1 MVKTAP
7 EEYAFLIPVLPALAF
22 VITFFF
28 GKKVLAG
35 GAIFPILAIAASF
48 VLSFMITLKLLA
60 NPGEIISQSYPWF
73 AGLNIGILIDPLA
86 AVMLSMVSFVSLLIH
101 IYAVSYMGYDPGK
114 PRYFAETSLFTA
126 AMLSLVLSDNLLQF
140 FVSWELVGLCS
151 YLLIGFWYEK
161 PSAAAAAKKAFL
173 TTRIGDVMFLAGI
186 ILLTSD
192 LLKIVDGSGGSG
204 GSGGLGGLGEMGG
217 LSGIQ
222 GGTYLL
228 RFDVIFSFIPQL
240 SALQANI
247 FGYEISHLTIITLL
261 FFGGAIGKSGQFPL
275 HVWLPDAMEGPT
287 TVSALIHAATMVT
300 AGVYLVARTF
310 PMFLAAPGSLMVV
323 AYIGAFTALFAGT
336 MGIVMNDLKRVLA
349 YSTISQLGY
358 MMLGLGLGSAI
369 GLEAIGISIFQLINH
384 AFFKALLFLCA
395 GSIIHAVNTQ
405 DMRELG
411 GVGKVMPLTA
421 ITMTIGALAL
431 AGIGIPG
438 TLIGTSGFI
447 SKDAILETAYLF
459 GAHSNNWIPYL
470 FAIIAAF
477 LTSTYIFR
485 LLFMTFT
492 GRPRSNYHGHESP
505 AIMTIP
511 LVILAL
517 FSLGF
522 GSLTQTGFITF
533 LEETFANSFVNLNIG
548 NLASIGR
555 NELIGTVAGGDIG
568 TAGGEPLPLLIL
580 WLPLI
585 VALAGFAIAFLI
597 YYLRIVRLGSISSMK
612 DPIYRLLYKRY
623 YQHEIYTEIISLGI
637 VYGIIAFVTQVIDT
651 IINNIVEAIGIVTVA
666 AGDELRRVQTG
677 IVQNYATA
685 VVVGV
690 GLLII
695 LVKLIIMEV
704 T

>member
-22 VITFFF
+22 VIAFFF
-28 GKKVLAG
+28 GRKVPAG
-35 GAIFPILAIAASF
+35 GAIFPILAIATSF

-86 AVMLSMVSFVSLLIH
+86 AVMLSMVSVVSLLIH
-101 IYAVSYMGYDPGK
+101 IYAVSYMGHDPGK

-192 LLKIVDGSGGSG
+192 LLKILDGSG
-204 GSGGLGGLGEMGG
+204 GSGGLGGLGEMGS

-247 FGYEISHLTIITLL
+247 FGHEISHLTIITLL

-411 GVGKVMPLTA
+411 GVGKVMPVTA
-421 ITMTIGALAL
+421 VTMTIGALAL

-447 SKDAILETAYLF
+447 SKDAILENAYLF
-459 GAHSNNWIPYL
+459 GTRSNNWLPYL
-470 FAIIAAF
+470 FAIAAAF
-477 LTSTYIFR
+477 LTSAYIFR

-492 GRPRSNYHGHESP
+492 GKPRSNYYGHESP

-511 LVILAL
+511 LAILAL

-522 GSLTQTGFITF
+522 GSLTETGFMAF
-533 LEETFANSFVNLNIG
+533 LGETFANSFVNLNTEY
-548 NLASIGR
+548 LASIGS
-555 NELIGTVAGGDIG
+555 NELIGTAAGGDIG

-580 WLPLI
+580 WLPVI

-597 YYLRIVRLGSISSMK
+597 YYLRIVRLGPISSMK

-651 IINNIVEAIGIVTVA
+651 IINSIVEAIGIITVA
-666 AGDELRRVQTG
+666 LSDELRKVQTG

-695 LVKLIIMEV
+695 LVKLIMMEV
-704 T
+704 M

>member
-1 MVKTAP
+1 MAL
-7 EEYAFLIPVLPALAF
+7 EEFAFLIPVLPALAF
-22 VITFFF
+22 VIAFFF
-28 GKKVLAG
+28 GRKTIAG

-48 VLSFMITLKLLA
+48 VISFMITLGMLA
-60 NPGEIISQSYPWF
+60 NPDEIISQSYPWF

-101 IYAVSYMGYDPGK
+101 IYSVSYMGHDPGK

-126 AMLSLVLSDNLLQF
+126 AMLSLVLSDNILQF

-151 YLLIGFWYEK
+151 FLLIGFWYQK

-173 TTRIGDVMFLAGI
+173 TTRVGDVMFLAGI

-192 LLKIVDGSGGSG
+192 LLRLAGGSG
-204 GSGGLGGLGEMGG
+204 GTGGTGS
-217 LSGIQ
+217 LSGFPA
-222 GGTYLL
+222 GTYLL
-228 RFDVIFSFIPQL
+228 RFDEIFGFIPQL

-247 FGYEISHLTIITLL
+247 FGYQISHLTIITLL

-323 AYIGAFTALFAGT
+323 AYLGGFTALFAGT

-369 GLEAIGISIFQLINH
+369 GLEAVGISIFHLINH

-395 GSIIHAVNTQ
+395 GSIIHAVSTQ

-411 GVGKVMPLTA
+411 GVGKVMPVTA
-421 ITMTIGALAL
+421 ITMTIAALAL

-438 TLIGTSGFI
+438 TPIGTSGFI
-447 SKDAILETAYLF
+447 SKDAIIEAAYTF
-459 GAHSNNWIPYL
+459 GEHSNNWIPYV
-470 FAIIAAF
+470 FSIAAAF
-477 LTSTYIFR
+477 LTSAYIFR
-485 LLFMTFT
+485 LIFMTFT
-492 GRPRSNYHGHESP
+492 GKPRSDYHGHESP

-511 LVILAL
+511 LAILAL
-517 FSLGF
+517 FALGF
-522 GSLTQTGFITF
+522 GALTRTGFMAF

-548 NLASIGR
+548 NLASTGR
-555 NELIGTVAGGDIG
+555 NELIGPG
-568 TAGGEPLPLLIL
+568 TAGHEPLLLL
-580 WLPLI
+580 WLPVI
-585 VALAGFAIAFLI
+585 VALAGLAIAFLI
-597 YYLRIVRLGSISSMK
+597 YYLRIVKLGPLASMK
-612 DPIYRLLYKRY
+612 NPIYRLLYKRY
-623 YQHEIYTEIISLGI
+623 YQHEIYTEFFSLGI
-637 VYGIIAFVTQVIDT
+637 VYGIIALVTQVID
-651 IINNIVEAIGIVTVA
+651 IIVDSIVEAIGIITVA
-666 AGDELRRVQTG
+666 SGDALRRIQTG
-677 IVQNYATA
+677 VVQNYATA
-685 VVVGV
+685 TILGV
-690 GLLII
+690 GLLIL
-695 LVKLIIMEV
+695 LVKLITMEV
-704 T
+704 M